1 MSTLRWTEPYLLL
14 LVRDAGTNLCCVDS
28 WDLKWRAHPGPFV
41 VASTKFELRFLIW
54 CHVTGT
60 IFITTLLAVDGLS
73 RKLDHT
79 CATVGACDG
88 IHALKSFSKESVEH
102 GIVYS
107 PYVTAMRKKED
118 CQRLHA
124 KRRALQRYGL
134 VLNNKEQDEII
145 GLIQQGRAKFINR
158 DSLRVTIFAVQYQG
172 KLLKVVYDGERKTLA
187 SVLPMSAAEL
197 SLCGCDHKHCL
208 TPCGIKIAPDE
219 LCPCDRCCC
228 DECRERHKS
237 IS

>member
-1 MSTLRWTEPYLLL
+1 LARVDP
-14 LVRDAGTNLCCVDS
+14 RDLE
-28 WDLKWRAHPGPFV
+28 WWAHSCPFV
-41 VASTKFELRFLIW
+41 EATPKPKLRLTVRF
-54 CHVTGT
+54 HVTSLILIAALLT
-60 IFITTLLAVDGLS
+60 IDRLC

-88 IHALKSFSKESVEH
+88 IHAVKSFGKESVEH
-102 GIVYS
+102 ATVYS
-107 PYVTAMRKKED
+107 PYVTAMRRKED

-134 VLNNKEQDEII
+134 VLGVKEQEEII
-145 GLIQQGRAKFINR
+145 KLIQRGKAKFINR
-158 DSLRVTIFAVQYQG
+158 DSLRVTIFAVEYEG

-187 SVLPMSAAEL
+187 SVLPMSPAEL
-197 SLCGCDHKHCL
+197 SVCGCDHKHCL
-208 TPCGIKIAPDE
+208 TPCGIRIAPEE